1 MKYFIKTIQDIED
14 VFVPNFETLFIPTQK
29 LGDIRDEL
37 TECLYPYV
45 LENKNDDKS
54 KKILIDCEE
63 FILGNELYFTSFCYD
78 CLSKTMDKRTFETK
92 INQIIRGF
100 EKIFITEKESEIYFL
115 NTNANQKLEIKK
127 FIDEVE
133 LTIEE
138 LTKLEVNDYQNIVK
152 KLFCKS
158 YINVIDDISIK
169 YEDVFPDYFDK
180 LKIQITEINKIYQT
194 HFKDISELNYFIY
207 PDNQV
212 KFKKYEKELISKG
225 YLNEQLVWIKKN
237 NDLVRLY
244 KHLKNQDVFI
254 ETKGVAALKSLQERY
269 YIDLGKFDQ
278 PARIEKI
285 TDPRSKFSFLY

>member
-14 VFVPNFETLFIPTQK
+14 VFVPNFEPLFIPTQK
-29 LGDIRDEL
+29 FGDIRDEL
-37 TECLYPYV
+37 TECLRPYF
-45 LENKNDDKS
+45 LENINDDNF
-54 KKILIDCEE
+54 KKELIDWEE
-63 FILGNELYFTSFCYD
+63 FISDSELYSISFCYD
-78 CLSKTMDKRTFETK
+78 CLSKIMDKRSFETK

-100 EKIFITEKESEIYFL
+100 EKTYIEEKESEIYFL

-127 FIDEVE
+127 FIDEVDSTFTK
-133 LTIEE
+133 LI
-138 LTKLEVNDYQNIVK
+138 KLEVNDYQNIVM

-254 ETKGVAALKSLQERY
+254 ETKGGAALKSLQERY
-269 YIDLGKFDQ
+269 YIDIGKFDQ